1 MYVDFRIIYLGG
13 QDAGMDVLS
22 VVLLMSLYA
31 VLKERT
37 DVWIHTCQHLCPL
50 EKVLGADLNG
60 LLSCTGS
67 AGRAGHLAPLRVLCS
82 WHWCL
87 HEDRQM
93 G

>member
-1 MYVDFRIIYLGG
+1 MYVDFRRINLGG
-13 QDAGMDVLS
+13 QDARMDFLS
-22 VVLLMSLYA
+22 VVG
-31 VLKERT
+31 
-37 DVWIHTCQHLCPL
+37 IHTCQHLCPL

-60 LLSCTGS
+60 LLSCQGS